1 MKLSANLQ
9 ENIAT
14 LKELLPIG
22 TSFDFITRD
31 LVLGGKEAYWVGING
46 MCNVELLHQALS
58 NLQDPYF
65 MNRYSISDIA
75 DFMHRKMG
83 HAQIM
88 LTDDFT
94 VIQKNLLSGPTLL
107 MIDGF
112 EQALVIDLRIYP
124 QRGIQE
130 PEIEKVTRGS
140 RDGFNETLLTSTNLL
155 RRRVRS
161 PQLIFEMH
169 SVGTSSQTDV
179 ALAYIGDRVNKQLL
193 EKVIQSI
200 DKLQVTSLTMGSS
213 SLQELL
219 IKKRWWNPLPSIQ
232 MTERPDVASS
242 YLEEGHILIIVDNS
256 PMVLILPCTI
266 FQFTQCPEDY
276 HKTPIVGT
284 YFRLLRF
291 LCIPINTLLLPVFLL
306 ITTQYPELSARLNLL
321 PEQTPSNIQLIVY
334 CIAIEIFLD
343 LFRYS
348 TSMRGDRFS
357 GPLSIVGG
365 LIIGEIATNLNWA
378 SPEVLFYGAV
388 TLLTSLTISSM
399 ELGDGLRIY
408 RYFILLGTAFLG
420 VWGFWGALALSLLSI
435 ATTPT
440 FGGMSYFWPLIPFN
454 WQALRTLLFRYPTY
468 TAQPSRVWSRE
479 KQQADKTK

>member
-1 MKLSANLQ
+1 MELSTNLQ
-9 ENIAT
+9 ENKKL
-14 LKELLPIG
+14 LKQLLPIG
-22 TSFDFITRD
+22 TSFDFITKD
-31 LVLGGKEAYWVGING
+31 IIIGNKSAYWVGING
-46 MCNVELLHQALS
+46 LCNTEELHRALFS
-58 NLQDPYF
+58 ILDPEYLED
-65 MNRYSISDIA
+65 YTLSDIA
-75 DFMHRKMG
+75 DFMMRKMG
-83 HAQIM
+83 YAQI
-88 LTDDFT
+88 TISDNVQD
-94 VIQKNLLSGPTLL
+94 IQKNLLSGPTLL

-112 EQALVIDLRIYP
+112 AQALIIDIRMYP
-124 QRGIQE
+124 NRGIQE
-130 PEIEKVTRGS
+130 PEVEKVTRGS
-140 RDGFNETLLTSTNLL
+140 RDGFNETLLTNTNLL
-155 RRRVRS
+155 RRRIRS

-169 SVGTSSQTDV
+169 SVGTDSQTDV
-179 ALAYIGDRVNKQLL
+179 ALAYMKASADEKLL
-193 EKVIQSI
+193 QKVIDAI
-200 DKLQVTSLTMGSS
+200 DNLKVTSLTMGSN

-219 IKKRWWNPLPSIQ
+219 VKKHWWNPLPNIQ

-242 YLEEGHILIIVDNS
+242 YLEEGHILILVDNS

-276 HKTPIVGT
+276 HKSPIVGT

-291 LCIPINTLLLPVFLL
+291 LCIPVNTLLLPVFLL
-306 ITTQYPELSARLNLL
+306 ITTEYPDLSAQLQLL
-321 PEQTPSNIQLIVY
+321 PTETPSKIQLIVY

-408 RYFILLGTAFLG
+408 RYFILLTTAFFG
-420 VWGFWGALALSLLSI
+420 VWGFWIGLALILLSI

-440 FGGMSYFWPLIPFN
+440 FGGMSYFWPLFPFN
-454 WQALRTLLFRYPTY
+454 WKALRTLLFRYPTY
-468 TAQPSRVWSRE
+468 SAQPSTVW
-479 KQQADKTK
+479 KWGKK